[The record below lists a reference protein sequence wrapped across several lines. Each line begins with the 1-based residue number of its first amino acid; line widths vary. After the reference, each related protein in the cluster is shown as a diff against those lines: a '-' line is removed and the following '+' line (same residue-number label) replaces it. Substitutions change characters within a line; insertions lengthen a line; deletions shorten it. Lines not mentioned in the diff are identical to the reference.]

1 MFQCFHNFVIN
12 SIRKRGWMETQ
23 KNNFVRPAQKNSQE
37 LLGNL
42 PNFSD
47 RFQEKSQKYAS

>member
-1 MFQCFHNFVIN
+1 
-12 SIRKRGWMETQ
+12 METQ
-23 KNNFVRPAQKNSQE
+23 KNNFVRPAQKNGQE

-47 RFQEKSQKYAS
+47 RFQEKKSKICLLKPQNQTHLCLWMLVK